1 MIWAMIEVN
10 VLFSDD
16 AFSKGADPNKARW
29 RDSAWWDTCTPLHQA
44 AYHGSI
50 EVCRSLLVSGARQD
64 LDPEGGK
71 NLAAH

>member
-1 MIWAMIEVN
+1 MIWAMIESKRS
-10 VLFSDD
+10 FSDD

-29 RDSAWWDTCTPLHQA
+29 RDTVWGNTRTPLHQA

-50 EVCRSLLVSGARQD
+50 EVCRRLLVSGARQD